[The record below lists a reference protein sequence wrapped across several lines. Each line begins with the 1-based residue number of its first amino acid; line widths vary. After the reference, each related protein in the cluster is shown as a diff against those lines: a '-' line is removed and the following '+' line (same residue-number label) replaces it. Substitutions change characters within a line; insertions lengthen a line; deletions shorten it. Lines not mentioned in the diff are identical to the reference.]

1 VSADAA
7 VPHRDTR
14 DRLGLIRHR
23 DFRLLWIGQ
32 SVSDVGTSVSYV
44 VVPLVAIV
52 YLHATAFEV
61 GVLSALEWLPWLLIG
76 LPAGVWVDRSRSR
89 PLLIWCDAVRL
100 VLMGSVPLAA
110 AFDAL
115 TIGQLFAVALLAGL
129 ATVVFQVAY
138 QSYLPELIAR
148 DDLGEGNAKLQGSQA
163 VANVVGPGIGG
174 LLVQL
179 FRAPFAL
186 VVDAASY
193 LISVFAL
200 LGIRARE
207 PAPVGMAERSLRNEI
222 AEGARY
228 VRRDP
233 LLRVLTISPAI
244 GNCFFIGYEA
254 IVVLFLVRSVH
265 LEPGTVGV
273 LLALVGLGAVIGAA
287 IARPVA
293 RWIGTSRAVWVG
305 MAVTSPF
312 ALLIPLTSR
321 GFGLAFFVIGN
332 VMVFI
337 GVLVYNVTISAF
349 RQAYCPPQLLGRV
362 VATMRFVLFG
372 TMPLGALLG
381 GTLAS
386 LLGPRTAVWL
396 LIIGNL
402 IPIFVLYFSPLRTM
416 RDLPDNPPAWPE
428 SDQV

>member
-1 VSADAA
+1 MSSGAA
-7 VPHRDTR
+7 ASGAGTPGHGV
-14 DRLGLIRHR
+14 LLRHA
-23 DFRLLWIGQ
+23 DFRALWIGQ
-32 SVSDVGTSVSYV
+32 SVSDVGTSVSVV
-44 VVPLVAIV
+44 VVPLVAVV

-61 GVLSALEWLPWLLIG
+61 GLLSALEWLPWLLIG
-76 LPAGVWVDRSRSR
+76 LPAGVWADRSRRR
-89 PLLIWCDAVRL
+89 PLLIWCDVVRL
-100 VLMGSVPLAA
+100 LLIGSLPLAA

-115 TIGQLFAVALLAGL
+115 TIGQLFAVALATGL
-129 ATVVFQVAY
+129 ATVLFQVAY
-138 QSYLPELIAR
+138 QSYLPTLIER
-148 DDLGEGNAKLQGSQA
+148 GDLAEGNAKLQGSQA

-174 LLVQL
+174 LLVQA

-193 LISVFAL
+193 LVSIIAL

-207 PAPVGMAERSLRNEI
+207 PATVVTEQRSVRTEI

-228 VRRDP
+228 VRHDP

-265 LEPGTVGV
+265 LKPGTVGV
-273 LLALVGLGAVIGAA
+273 LLALVGLGAVVGAA
-287 IARPVA
+287 VARPVA
-293 RWIGTSRAVWVG
+293 RRIGTSRAVWLG
-305 MAVTSPF
+305 IGATSPF

-332 VMVFI
+332 VVMLA
-337 GVLVYNVTISAF
+337 GVLIYNVTIGAF

-381 GTLAS
+381 GTLAG

-396 LIIGNL
+396 LLLANL
-402 IPIFVLYFSPLRTM
+402 TPILVLFFSPLRTM
-416 RDLPDNPPAWPE
+416 RDLPDHPPA
-428 SDQV
+428 

>member
-1 VSADAA
+1 VTGAGATTA
-7 VPHRDTR
+7 TTPR
-14 DRLGLIRHR
+14 RLLRQH

-32 SVSDVGTSVSYV
+32 SVSDVGTSVSVV
-44 VVPLVAIV
+44 VVPLVAVV

-61 GVLSALEWLPWLLIG
+61 GLLSALEWLPWLLIG

-89 PLLIWCDAVRL
+89 PLLIGCDLARL
-100 VLMGSVPLAA
+100 VLIGSLPVAA

-115 TIGQLFAVALLAGL
+115 TIGQLFAVALVTGL
-129 ATVVFQVAY
+129 ATVLFQVAY
-138 QSYLPELIAR
+138 QSYLPTLVAR
-148 DDLGEGNAKLQGSQA
+148 DELAEGNATLQGSQA
-163 VANVVGPGIGG
+163 VANVIGPGIGG
-174 LLVQL
+174 LLVQV

-193 LISVFAL
+193 LVSVVAL

-207 PAPVGMAERSLRNEI
+207 PEPVTAERRSLRTEI

-228 VRRDP
+228 VRGDP

-254 IVVLFLVRSVH
+254 IVVLFLVRAVH
-265 LEPGTVGV
+265 LQPGLVGV
-273 LLALVGLGAVIGAA
+273 LLACVGVGAVLGAAV
-287 IARPVA
+287 ARPVA
-293 RWIGTSRAVWVG
+293 RRIGTSRAIWVG
-305 MAVTSPF
+305 IGASSPF

-321 GFGLAFFVIGN
+321 GFGLVFFVAGN
-332 VMVFI
+332 VVMLA

-381 GTLAS
+381 GALATVVG
-386 LLGPRTAVWL
+386 LRAAVWL
-396 LIIGNL
+396 LLIGNL
-402 IPIFVLYFSPLRTM
+402 IPIFVLYFSPLRRM
-416 RDLPDNPPAWPE
+416 RDLPDHPPA
-428 SDQV
+428 

>member
-1 VSADAA
+1 MSAEAA
-7 VPHRDTR
+7 TSQRR
-14 DRLGLIRHR
+14 GGLLLHP
-23 DFRLLWIGQ
+23 DFRRLWVGQ

-44 VVPLVAIV
+44 VVPLVAVV

-89 PLLIWCDAVRL
+89 PLLIWCDVVRL
-100 VLMGSVPLAA
+100 ALIGSLPLAA

-115 TIGQLFAVALLAGL
+115 TIGQLFGVALGTGL
-129 ATVVFQVAY
+129 ATVLFQVAY
-138 QSYLPELIAR
+138 QSYLPALIAR
-148 DDLGEGNAKLQGSQA
+148 TDLAEGNAKLQGSQA
-163 VANVVGPGIGG
+163 VANVIGPGIGG

-186 VVDAASY
+186 IADAASY
-193 LISVFAL
+193 LVSVLAL
-200 LGIRARE
+200 LRIEARE
-207 PAPVGMAERSLRNEI
+207 PEPVALEQRSVRTEI

-228 VRRDP
+228 VRADP

-254 IVVLFLVRSVH
+254 IVVVFLVRSVH
-265 LEPGTVGV
+265 VEAGTVGV
-273 LLALVGLGAVIGAA
+273 LLALVGFGAVIGAA
-287 IARPVA
+287 IARPVS
-293 RWIGTSRAVWVG
+293 RRIGTSRALWVG

-312 ALLIPLTSR
+312 SLLIPLTSR
-321 GFGLAFFVIGN
+321 GWGLAFFVVGN
-332 VMVFI
+332 VVLLI
-337 GVLVYNVTISAF
+337 GVLIYNVTVSAF
-349 RQAYCPPQLLGRV
+349 RQAYVPSQLLGRV

-386 LLGPRTAVWL
+386 LLGARTAVWL

-416 RDLPDNPPAWPE
+416 RDLPDGPPASPE
-428 SDQV
+428 STHV

>member
-1 VSADAA
+1 V
-7 VPHRDTR
+7 
-14 DRLGLIRHR
+14 LLRHR
-23 DFRLLWIGQ
+23 DFRSLWIGQ
-32 SVSDVGTSVSYV
+32 SVSDVGTSVSVV
-44 VVPLVAIV
+44 VVPLVAVV

-61 GVLSALEWLPWLLIG
+61 GLLSALEWLPWLLIG
-76 LPAGVWVDRSRSR
+76 LPAGVWVDRSRRR
-89 PLLIWCDAVRL
+89 PLLIWCDVARL
-100 VLMGSVPLAA
+100 VFIGSLPVAA
-110 AFDAL
+110 AFDVL
-115 TIGQLFAVALLAGL
+115 TIGQLFGVALATGL
-129 ATVVFQVAY
+129 ATVLFQVAY
-138 QSYLPELIAR
+138 QSYLPALIER
-148 DDLGEGNAKLQGSQA
+148 GDLAEGNAKLQGSQA
-163 VANVVGPGIGG
+163 VANVIGPGIGG

-193 LISVFAL
+193 LVSIIAL

-207 PAPVGMAERSLRNEI
+207 PEAVAAAERNVRSEI

-228 VRRDP
+228 VRHDP

-254 IVVLFLVRSVH
+254 IVVLFLVRGVH

-293 RWIGTSRAVWVG
+293 RRIGTSRAVWLG
-305 MAVTSPF
+305 IGATSPF

-321 GFGLAFFVIGN
+321 GLGLAFFVIGN
-332 VMVFI
+332 VVMLA
-337 GVLVYNVTISAF
+337 GVLIYNVTISAF

-381 GTLAS
+381 GALAS
-386 LLGPRTAVWL
+386 LLGTRTAVWL
-396 LIIGNL
+396 LLLGNL

-416 RDLPDNPPAWPE
+416 RDLPDSPPA
-428 SDQV
+428 